1 MNKDEFIFR
10 YRNEM
15 DDVKVSPQLR
25 RRTLEAAMGKHRSRL
40 KKRSIVIL
48 AALLVLLLGAA
59 GIAAVYRAGMLDFA
73 GRFMGSYVPK
83 DAQAYVQTDLLTM
96 ENDLIRAE
104 VKELY
109 YDGSVSRITVDVKA
123 RDSRTMLLGMDMAPD
138 DNWQNMFRL
147 SRTWDETDKRTA
159 ADVYA
164 QGNDLAAYAVEARFE
179 LDGIDGGS
187 SDYHLNE
194 DGTLT
199 LYLQQE
205 YTDALPVRSGI
216 FYISLTPYQ
225 TPLAQNSATLPELQ
239 IKLECPLEMTEA
251 EFAKEV
257 RLSTESKAFES
268 VGIRV
273 DEIRVEKRAHE
284 IHATI
289 TGIIINRGRYEA
301 QGNGLWFEFIDPSST
316 ADQPHLQRL
325 KSGLTASGSVDQFG
339 DCFKQH
345 VTLGRE
351 EMHDT
356 YTIRAYNMITKERYE
371 TQTFTMKQPE

>member
-1 MNKDEFIFR
+1 MNKDEFVFR

-73 GRFMGSYVPK
+73 GRIMGSYVPK

-123 RDSRTMLLGMDMAPD
+123 RDPHTMLLGMDMAPD

-159 ADVYA
+159 AEVYA
-164 QGNDLAAYAVEARFE
+164 QGNDLAAYAVEACFE
-179 LDGIDGGS
+179 LDGIDSGS

-205 YTDALPVRSGI
+205 YTDA
-216 FYISLTPYQ
+216 
-225 TPLAQNSATLPELQ
+225 
-239 IKLECPLEMTEA
+239 
-251 EFAKEV
+251 
-257 RLSTESKAFES
+257 
-268 VGIRV
+268 
-273 DEIRVEKRAHE
+273 
-284 IHATI
+284 
-289 TGIIINRGRYEA
+289 
-301 QGNGLWFEFIDPSST
+301 
-316 ADQPHLQRL
+316 
-325 KSGLTASGSVDQFG
+325 
-339 DCFKQH
+339 
-345 VTLGRE
+345 
-351 EMHDT
+351 
-356 YTIRAYNMITKERYE
+356 
-371 TQTFTMKQPE
+371 